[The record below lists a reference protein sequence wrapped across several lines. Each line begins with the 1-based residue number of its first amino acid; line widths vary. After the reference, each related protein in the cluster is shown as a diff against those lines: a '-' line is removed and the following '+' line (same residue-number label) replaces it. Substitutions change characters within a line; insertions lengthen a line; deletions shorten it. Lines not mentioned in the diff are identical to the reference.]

1 MEGRLLLLL
10 ERGSDIVFPAA
21 EVLIMNIWGMLKKL
35 LDLDED
41 DTQKSARVHSAAV
54 AISNAFHAIRSLIH
68 LGKAYRNVH
77 ESSDG
82 EYTAE
87 DLRSLAGSLAKIDM
101 KP

>member
-1 MEGRLLLLL
+1 MEDSLLLLL
-10 ERGSDIVFPAA
+10 ERGSDIFFPAA

-41 DTQKSARVHSAAV
+41 DTEKNGRAHSAAE
-54 AISNAFHAIRSLIH
+54 AINNAFHAIRSLIH

-87 DLRSLAGSLAKIDM
+87 DVRSLAGSLANMDM